1 MQSQIIG
8 LMDAIKINGQLRTDL
23 SKQANNALRSNGMIP
38 AVVYG
43 GTETLHIAVSAREMR
58 PLIYTP
64 EFKKALIDI
73 NGTSYEC
80 IIQDSQFSVIDDECI
95 HIDFLQ
101 LTEGKSVVV
110 DIPVKFVGTS
120 KGVRAGGKL
129 IPRLRKLKVSALP
142 SAMRPYLEVNVE
154 DLDLGKHIRVRDIN
168 FDGINI
174 VTAAANPIVSALV
187 TRQLKQAEA
196 EAKAKK

>member
-1 MQSQIIG
+1 
-8 LMDAIKINGQLRTDL
+8 
-23 SKQANNALRSNGMIP
+23 
-38 AVVYG
+38 V
-43 GTETLHIAVSAREMR
+43 
-58 PLIYTP
+58 
-64 EFKKALIDI
+64 
-73 NGTSYEC
+73 
-80 IIQDSQFSVIDDECI
+80 DDELI

-101 LTEGKSVVV
+101 LSEGKAVVV

-142 SAMRPYLEVNVE
+142 SAMRPYLEVNVD
-154 DLDLGKHIRVRDIN
+154 DLDLGKHIRVRDLN
-168 FDGINI
+168 FDGISI